1 MCLMACFSSKI
12 LLLPISLYTFAPVIK
27 IQEEMFNFLFGK
39 REMLPLP
46 YRREIHCH
54 LIPGVDDGS
63 QRMEFSLQALGS
75 FQKFGVE
82 RVIFTPHHTE
92 PRFMNTPEIIQ
103 PLFDELKALVSANN
117 IEVECEDFSFE
128 YRADNSF
135 RELASTG
142 KWGEPQCQIR
152 PLRGRYLLIENAWRE
167 SVPNFEETIEK
178 LQADGYSLILA
189 HPERYLYYAGMHGS
203 HYHRLQEMGVEF
215 QCNILSFEGYYG
227 DVEKKMAYWML
238 NHGYVNFLGS
248 DLHNAKHITLIEKF
262 LRSKEY
268 AAIFEDLSD
277 SISNDQ
283 LG

>member
-12 LLLPISLYTFAPVIK
+12 LLLHISLYTFAPVIK

-39 REMLPLP
+39 RELLPLP

-75 FQKFGVE
+75 FHKFGVE

-92 PRFMNTPEIIQ
+92 PRFMNTPEIVQ

-189 HPERYLYYAGMHGS
+189 HPERYLYYAGMHGR

>member
-1 MCLMACFSSKI
+1 
-12 LLLPISLYTFAPVIK
+12 
-27 IQEEMFNFLFGK
+27 MFNFLFGK

-178 LQADGYSLILA
+178 LQADGYNVILA

-203 HYHRLQEMGVEF
+203 HYHRLQELGVEF

-238 NHGYVNFLGS
+238 SHGYVNFLGS

-283 LG
+283 FG